1 MLTELTEAEVD
12 IITSYTGLDEAMR
25 HPLAFTPVIFFGR
38 DDRGVVKFVTVLRE
52 SPIGSESLCNW
63 ESSGV

>member
-12 IITSYTGLDEAMR
+12 IITSYTGMDIAMQYPLDS
-25 HPLAFTPVIFFGR
+25 TPVVYFGR

-52 SPIGSESLCNW
+52 SPIGSESVCKW

>member
-25 HPLAFTPVIFFGR
+25 HPLAFTPIIFFGR

-52 SPIGSESLCNW
+52 SPIGSESLCKW
-63 ESSGV
+63 EMSGV

>member
-52 SPIGSESLCNW
+52 SPIGSASVCKW

>member
-25 HPLAFTPVIFFGR
+25 HPLAFTPIIFFGR

-63 ESSGV
+63 EMSGV

>member
-63 ESSGV
+63 EMSGV

>member
-1 MLTELTEAEVD
+1 MINLTDEELDEIST
-12 IITSYTGLDEAMR
+12 YTGLDIAMQY
-25 HPLAFTPVIFFGR
+25 PLAFTPVIFFGR

-63 ESSGV
+63 EMSGV

>member
-1 MLTELTEAEVD
+1 MLTELTEAELD
-12 IITSYTGLDEAMR
+12 IITSYTGMDMAMQYS
-25 HPLAFTPVIFFGR
+25 LAFTPVVYFGR

-63 ESSGV
+63 EMSGV